1 MQVEPDEARRNAL
14 FQELLGVHKAAPMVI
29 GVVGE
34 IVAPQIASN
43 VFGNTIAGYI
53 ADDTLRDYG
62 LISPQQF
69 YLGRA

>member
-1 MQVEPDEARRNAL
+1 
-14 FQELLGVHKAAPMVI
+14 MVI

-43 VFGNTIAGYI
+43 AFGNTIAGYI